1 MPAEPAE
8 IRPEADGEATPVDC
22 ASAGCLNFDTDEA
35 SVMQWD
41 NVFFCVPEGKDAPSE
56 ADAPAEAPRMSSIAV
71 EHVDDEFAT
80 PAATGAAEAA
90 AEEDAPRVEGGP
102 RLRVGRVGEPGN
114 ARVEPRD
121 MEQWLPGGARAARTS
136 SSSGCRSR
144 RTTRTRRA

>member
-80 PAATGAAEAA
+80 PAAPGAAEAA
-90 AEEDAPRVEGGP
+90 AEEDARALWEGGP
-102 RLRVGRVGEPGN
+102 RLRVVIASANLGN

-121 MEQWLPGGARAARTS
+121 MEQWLPGVRVSNRPSLWRCAKARL
-136 SSSGCRSR
+136 
-144 RTTRTRRA
+144 TR